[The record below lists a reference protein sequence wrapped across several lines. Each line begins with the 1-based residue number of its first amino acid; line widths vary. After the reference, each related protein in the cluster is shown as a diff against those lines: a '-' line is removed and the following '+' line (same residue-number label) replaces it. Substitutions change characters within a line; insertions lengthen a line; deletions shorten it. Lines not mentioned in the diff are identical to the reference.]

1 MRSTLAGLSGQGR
14 VAHDDREKVPDT
26 FFTQMGIG

>member
-26 FFTQMGIG
+26 FFAQMGIG